1 MVIVVSVWGPFC
13 PILLKFLTFIVNIVY
28 VEPEQCL
35 PFVLKLSLKWSQTCQ
50 ICCKKHKGCSYTNSE
65 TEKKKKTLNLLLFI
79 FKLQERSQG
88 RKEEEKEEG
97 EHVDD
102 DVDSING
109 EDE

>member
-1 MVIVVSVWGPFC
+1 MLV
-13 PILLKFLTFIVNIVY
+13 LQLAQ
-28 VEPEQCL
+28 EQCL
-35 PFVLKLSLKWSQTCQ
+35 KFFLKLSLKWSQRSV
-50 ICCKKHKGCSYTNSE
+50 KLVV
-65 TEKKKKTLNLLLFI
+65 KTQQQKNLNHLLFI
-79 FKLQERSQG
+79 FKPQVRSQG

>member
-1 MVIVVSVWGPFC
+1 MAMSVPLEYQRNLKGGRAVSWTY
-13 PILLKFLTFIVNIVY
+13 LLVLQLAQ
-28 VEPEQCL
+28 EQCL
-35 PFVLKLSLKWSQTCQ
+35 NIFLKLSLKWSQRSAKLVVKTQ
-50 ICCKKHKGCSYTNSE
+50 Q
-65 TEKKKKTLNLLLFI
+65 KKTWNLNNLLFI
-79 FKLQERSQG
+79 FKPQVRSQG

>member
-1 MVIVVSVWGPFC
+1 MAMSVPLEYQRHVKGGRGVSWTY
-13 PILLKFLTFIVNIVY
+13 LLVLQLAK
-28 VEPEQCL
+28 EQCL
-35 PFVLKLSLKWSQTCQ
+35 KMFLKLSLKWSQRSV
-50 ICCKKHKGCSYTNSE
+50 KLVV
-65 TEKKKKTLNLLLFI
+65 KTQQQKNLNPLLFL
-79 FKLQERSQG
+79 FKPQVRSQG